1 MIIHTADFLVSNTD
15 PKKCPVPDK
24 PEYAF
29 IGRSNVGKSS
39 LINMLLGRKSLAK
52 TSSTPGKTRLINHFV
67 VNNEWYLVDLP
78 GYGYARISKKER
90 EKWEGMIRTYLLR
103 RENLVRTFILID
115 SRIEPKQ
122 SDIDFINWFG
132 EEQLPFALVFTKA
145 DKLTTNTLASNIAA
159 FKVKLSESWEELPLS
174 IISSADDGR
183 GRENIL
189 DLIGTENKEYKE
201 FLKSGGIP

>member
-67 VNNEWYLVDLP
+67 VNDEWYLVDLP

-103 RENLVRTFILID
+103 RESLVHTFILVD

-132 EEQLPFALVFTKA
+132 EEQLPFVLVFTKA
-145 DKLTTNTLASNIAA
+145 DKLSTNALASNIAA
-159 FKVKLSESWEELPLS
+159 FKSKLSESWEELPLS
-174 IISSADDGR
+174 IVSSADDAR
-183 GRENIL
+183 GRDEIL
-189 DLIGTENKEYKE
+189 DFIGKDNAEYKK
-201 FLKSGGIP
+201 FLESGGME